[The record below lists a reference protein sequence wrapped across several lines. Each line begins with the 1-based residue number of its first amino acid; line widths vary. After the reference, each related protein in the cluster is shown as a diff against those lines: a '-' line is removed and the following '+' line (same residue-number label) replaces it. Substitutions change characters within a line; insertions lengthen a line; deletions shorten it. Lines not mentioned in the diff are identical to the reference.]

1 MAYVLKLKD
10 ADESKTLTMN
20 GIVTGGP
27 YFGGA
32 DFEDMWFAATPATAV
47 RYESVE
53 KARSDAKRFGIPGI
67 RDFVPVEVP

>member
-1 MAYVLKLKD
+1 MAFVLKLKD
-10 ADESKTLTMN
+10 ADESRTLTMN

-32 DFEDMWFAATPATAV
+32 DFEDMWFSPTPQAAV
-47 RYESVE
+47 RYESVKDAE
-53 KARSDAKRFGIPGI
+53 RDAKRFGIPGI